1 MLLTTKQFEAS
12 LQKRLQILRMKWDKL
27 MATVYLSSKEVSA
40 K

>member
-12 LQKRLQILRMKWDKL
+12 LQKRMILRMKWDKL